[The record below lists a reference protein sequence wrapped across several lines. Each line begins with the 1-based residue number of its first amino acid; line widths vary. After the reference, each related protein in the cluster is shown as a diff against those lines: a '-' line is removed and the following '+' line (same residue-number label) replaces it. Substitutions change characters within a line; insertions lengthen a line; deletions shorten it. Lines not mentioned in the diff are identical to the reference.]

1 MRAMRAILLCSLLLA
16 ATASAQPSADKLWQ
30 LDLVAFER
38 SSGSGAGG
46 FDETWNFRPIDWPE
60 MLPLEADHLR
70 IASDESQPLFVT
82 EQARAQGIVI
92 MPLAGSQLAAAS
104 SRLQRSGRF
113 RVLSEH
119 SLRFRQNSR
128 TPYLRLQGGDFLRLV
143 GRDSRSNSRSAMDFW
158 LSSPDLEPPVNARIF
173 HGWARLDH
181 QIHPILELDLSLL
194 ELLPGV
200 YPLQTDPDGRQEYF
214 RDQVQQF
221 RMRQERR
228 LRPGLTAYFDHPR
241 IGVLARLSEIQPA
254 PQSEPPAAGAPAL

>member
-1 MRAMRAILLCSLLLA
+1 MRALILCSLLLA
-16 ATASAQPSADKLWQ
+16 ATASAQPATGKFWQ

-38 SSGSGAGG
+38 TGGAGTA
-46 FDETWNFRPIDWPE
+46 FDDTWNFRPIDWPE
-60 MLPLEADHLR
+60 MLPLESDHLR
-70 IASDESQPLFVT
+70 ITSDQSQPLHVT
-82 EQARAQGIVI
+82 EQAQSQGISI
-92 MPLAGSQLAAAS
+92 LPLAGSALAAAS
-104 SRLQRSGRF
+104 SRLQRSGRY

-119 SLRFRQNSR
+119 SLRFRQNTR
-128 TPYLRLQGGDFLRLV
+128 TPHLRLQGGDHLRLV
-143 GRDSRSNSRSAMDFW
+143 ARDNRSASSSAMDFW

-214 RDQVQQF
+214 RDQVQQY

-241 IGVLARLSEIQPA
+241 IGVLARLTEILPEPVAESA
-254 PQSEPPAAGAPAL
+254 PTTGAAPL